1 MSLITLTNVLP
12 HTNAHTLNV
21 CVYII
26 DPPSKQPIIRK
37 FNSIKISFS
46 RDNPYLL
53 LPSSSKILPLL
64 VIAAETVLLLTFLLP
79 FPQLPRLSGR
89 TSNFPCFI
97 FASKQTQHNKT
108 PEYRFTCLP
117 LHFFIPSPSLFLRF
131 ALHFAGCAHLLLNL
145 LAPLAVILLFLH
157 WGICDFLHA
166 FFTRF
171 SCNSGTEHKNY
182 GTQLKNP
189 TKLLRFAR
197 IS

>member
-12 HTNAHTLNV
+12 HIHERTYAQRF
-21 CVYII
+21 VYII

-53 LPSSSKILPLL
+53 LPSTSSKILPLL
-64 VIAAETVLLLTFLLP
+64 VIAAETVLLLTLP
-79 FPQLPRLSGR
+79 SSFSQLPLPSGR

-117 LHFFIPSPSLFLRF
+117 LHFFTFSLPSLCASLRF
-131 ALHFAGCAHLLLNL
+131 AL
-145 LAPLAVILLFLH
+145 
-157 WGICDFLHA
+157 
-166 FFTRF
+166 T
-171 SCNSGTEHKNY
+171 S
-182 GTQLKNP
+182 
-189 TKLLRFAR
+189 LRPR
-197 IS
+197 P